1 MEIPDDGLKRTKKSE
16 RRDIRPDEA
25 SLLIGEAAAGIVG
38 SQGALNILNHVQK
51 MLLESDEIRRPSD
64 GAPNPEAEI
73 TEIER
78 FIKTDHP
85 SHLLK
90 VAELERFIEIAKQ
103 STKIIDETDASGSAL
118 WDFISEDDRDEITRQ
133 LEGLKSTAALKDALE
148 TEMSSLCSETWSAH
162 KMAKA
167 GSERDRFERLENL
180 LLGPE
185 ASLKDKAEMKSH
197 KTTLLKAEE
206 LYEMLGMEKIRLVMT
221 AETATKEDALQ
232 KSKDAYEVLGEDFYL
247 IRNQMAHL
255 EKCLEMDWLKCIPE
269 EGIRT
274 PLSGKE
280 LISPEILN
288 RMRGEPSEE
297 QIKALEEAY
306 QWMAFKRSP
315 GMDGRD
321 KTAEKTAFCLASMQV
336 LELGKKSKYINVFR
350 DIQGVTKEK
359 AAEAKLLGKD
369 KEAVP
374 PPLPDEYQS
383 GKDNMKE
390 AGGRAGGGILR
401 VLKQYPAVLATQ
413 LWVLAKTKASK
424 EHFGQYSCQED
435 AWKFLQGDMHISRID
450 EPM

>member
-16 RRDIRPDEA
+16 KRDMRPDEA

-38 SQGALNILNHVQK
+38 SQGGLNILKHVQK
-51 MLLESDEIRRPSD
+51 MLLESDEIRRPSH
-64 GAPNPEAEI
+64 GAPNPNAEL

-78 FIKTDHP
+78 FIKADHP

-90 VAELERFIEIAKQ
+90 VADLERFIEIAKQ
-103 STKIIDETDASGSAL
+103 STKIIDETDTSGSAL
-118 WDFISEDDRDEITRQ
+118 WDFISEDDREEITRQ

-162 KMAKA
+162 KEAKA
-167 GSERDRFERLENL
+167 GSEKERFERLETL
-180 LLGPE
+180 LLGPD
-185 ASLKDKAEMKSH
+185 ASMKEKAEMKGH
-197 KTTLLKAEE
+197 KNTLLKAEE

-221 AETATKEDALQ
+221 AETAPKEEALQ
-232 KSKDAYEVLGEDFYL
+232 KSKEAYEVMGEDFYL
-247 IRNQMAHL
+247 VKNQMAHL

-269 EGIRT
+269 EGIRE
-274 PLSGKE
+274 PLSGKA
-280 LISPEILN
+280 LVSPEILT
-288 RMRGEPSEE
+288 RMKGEPSDE
-297 QIKALEEAY
+297 QIKALEDAY
-306 QWMAFKRSP
+306 EWMAFRRSTEATS
-315 GMDGRD
+315 RD
-321 KTAEKTAFCLASMQV
+321 KNAEKTAFCCASMQI
-336 LELGKKSKYINVFR
+336 LELAKKSKYINIFR

-359 AAEAKLLGKD
+359 SAEAKLLGRN

-374 PPLPDEYQS
+374 PPLPDEYKS

-413 LWVLAKTKASK
+413 LWVLTKTKASK
-424 EHFGQYSCQED
+424 EHFGQYACQED
-435 AWKFLQGDMHISRID
+435 AWKFLQGDMHITRID